1 MEEKEMKEYS
11 LTNLLLVTGTCCLAF
26 TAIMKILDGTT
37 LSIFLFTGI
46 VSLGLG
52 ILGLLGR
59 LLFKKWNAAD
69 TQINRQDNQLFQ

>member
-1 MEEKEMKEYS
+1 MEEKEMREFS
-11 LTNLLLVTGTCCLAF
+11 LTHLLLVTGVCSLAF

-52 ILGLLGR
+52 TLGLLGR
-59 LLFKKWNAAD
+59 LFFKKWNAAD
-69 TQINRQDNQLFQ
+69 TQLNQQDNQLFQ